1 MPSKL
6 IYQINIRLSNGDHE
20 AFLEIYER
28 YSTLLYNFIK
38 KYIQDQDTVA
48 DMVHD
53 TFYNLWRSRERVK
66 PEYPVKNYLY
76 RIARN
81 VVFKELKK
89 QARTADALADLQRR
103 ETLRV
108 AAAPTE
114 QPAGIYNA
122 LYEQAL
128 AQLPPQRK
136 RIFQLCREEGLS
148 HKEIARFLEIS
159 PNTVKEHM
167 SLAMKSM
174 KDYLAREHD
183 IVMKL
188 LVLSVCM
195 GV

>member
-1 MPSKL
+1 MSSKL
-6 IYQINIRLSNGDHE
+6 IYQINVRLSSGDHE

-28 YSTLLYNFIK
+28 YSRLLYNFIR

-66 PEYPVKNYLY
+66 AEYPIKNYLY

-89 QARTADALADLQRR
+89 QVKKAAVLANLERQEARRVTAPSPDYLGSAYR
-103 ETLRV
+103 T
-108 AAAPTE
+108 
-114 QPAGIYNA
+114 

-167 SLAMKSM
+167 YMAMKSM

-195 GV
+195 GA

>member
-6 IYQINIRLSNGDHE
+6 IYQINVRLRNGDHE

-28 YSTLLYNFIK
+28 HSALLYNFVR

-66 PEYPVKNYLY
+66 AEYPIKNYLY

-81 VVFKELKK
+81 VVFKELEK
-89 QARTADALADLQRR
+89 QVKTADALANLQRQ

-108 AAAPTE
+108 ATTPVDHLGGAYRT
-114 QPAGIYNA
+114 

-183 IVMKL
+183 IVMRL
-188 LVLSVCM
+188 IILYVCF
-195 GV
+195 GT